1 MGPGLASPCNTTAM
15 HFSLPDNYRR
25 GQRLQTLVEN
35 QTTYTVAQA
44 EMSIFETHQMAERV
58 MLTFDAPVLAS
69 MVHGKK
75 VMHLRDQKAFPFLPG
90 ESLVLPGGEPM
101 CIDFPEASV
110 DTPTKCLAMTID
122 PDLIGQVVAR
132 MNEELPKA
140 DGAIWNAWSNNYCFT
155 NDAAIHRIIHRMI
168 YLFAEDHPSKDLFVG
183 MALQEL
189 LVRILQ
195 AESRDDLL
203 IGKARSGPSDRL
215 THVVQHI
222 RDNLRE
228 KLSVEDL
235 CRVGNMSASHF
246 TRTFKSETGMSPID
260 FINEQRLQM
269 AAGLLRDKS
278 RRIGEVYLE
287 CGFNSPSYFNRQF
300 KRRFGS
306 SPKAFQQGR

>member
-1 MGPGLASPCNTTAM
+1 MQL
-15 HFSLPDNYRR
+15 SLPDNYRR

-35 QTTYTVAQA
+35 QTTYTVSQA
-44 EMSIFETHQMAERV
+44 EMSIFETHQQAERV
-58 MLTFDAPVLAS
+58 LLTFDAPVLAS

-75 VMHLRDQKAFPFLPG
+75 VMHLRNQEPFPFLPG

-101 CIDFPEASV
+101 CIDFPEATAT
-110 DTPTKCLAMTID
+110 TPTKCLAMTID
-122 PDLIGQVVAR
+122 PTLIGQVVDR
-132 MNEELPKA
+132 MNEQLPRA
-140 DGAIWNAWSNNYCFT
+140 DGAYWNAWSSNYCFT

-195 AESRDDLL
+195 AESRDELL
-203 IGKARSGPSDRL
+203 LGKGPSTSNNRL
-215 THVVQHI
+215 SHVVKHI

-228 KLSVEDL
+228 RLSVDEL
-235 CRVGNMSASHF
+235 SRIGNMSSSHF
-246 TRTFKSETGMSPID
+246 TRTFKAETGMSPID

-269 AAGLLRDKS
+269 AAGLLREKS
-278 RRIGEVYLE
+278 RRIGEVYME

-300 KRRFGS
+300 KRRFGC
-306 SPKAFQQGR
+306 SPKAFQQGT